1 MKSCLFC
8 QKLKIYFPDWTR
20 LAEPEPS
27 KEETC
32 GETEGEKTE
41 NKQTESEVVPS
52 ETQAAES
59 PVEET
64 KPVDEEM
71 KDLSDSKPTSE
82 EEEKKQGGEE
92 KEGKE
97 KEQGEEE
104 KEDKQE
110 VIPPPADSAEDLEV
124 PSSNKRKSPRKV
136 TRISVEGEEYR
147 TNSGTVYDI
156 SPPILAILSLY
167 VECFIVIMHFHRL
180 FPVIQLIFMFSYVI
194 LYS

>member
-1 MKSCLFC
+1 MELIHLSSIFMFGSLFGQKLSVFIIRIVKKLPVW
-8 QKLKIYFPDWTR
+8 QKLKICSPDWTR
-20 LAEPEPS
+20 LAEPEPP
-27 KEETC
+27 KEETSE
-32 GETEGEKTE
+32 ETEGE

-52 ETQAAES
+52 ETPAAES
-59 PVEET
+59 PVEES

-82 EEEKKQGGEE
+82 EEEKERGEE
-92 KEGKE
+92 EKGDKE

-147 TNSGTVYDI
+147 TNSGK
-156 SPPILAILSLY
+156 SPILSI
-167 VECFIVIMHFHRL
+167 
-180 FPVIQLIFMFSYVI
+180 
-194 LYS
+194 